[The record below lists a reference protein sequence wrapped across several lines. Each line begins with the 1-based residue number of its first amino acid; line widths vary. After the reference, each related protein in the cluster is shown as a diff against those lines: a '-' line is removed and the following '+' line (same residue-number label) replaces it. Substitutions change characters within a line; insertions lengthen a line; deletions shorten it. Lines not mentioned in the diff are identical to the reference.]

1 MRGKLAAVSFSM
13 SARIA
18 NAISIIGSIITSRRP
33 GHGNGA

>member
-1 MRGKLAAVSFSM
+1 MN
-13 SARIA
+13 ARIA